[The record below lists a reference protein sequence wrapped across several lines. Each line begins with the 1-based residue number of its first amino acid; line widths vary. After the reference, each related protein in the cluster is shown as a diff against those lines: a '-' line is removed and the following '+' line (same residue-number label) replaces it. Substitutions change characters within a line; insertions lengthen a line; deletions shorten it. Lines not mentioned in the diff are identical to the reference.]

1 MEESRDMPEPG
12 ILWTTARKLA
22 VFRACFSGLQH
33 VYGTYDL
40 PTGNPQYVRL
50 MYDRSAQVPSV

>member
-1 MEESRDMPEPG
+1 MPEPG